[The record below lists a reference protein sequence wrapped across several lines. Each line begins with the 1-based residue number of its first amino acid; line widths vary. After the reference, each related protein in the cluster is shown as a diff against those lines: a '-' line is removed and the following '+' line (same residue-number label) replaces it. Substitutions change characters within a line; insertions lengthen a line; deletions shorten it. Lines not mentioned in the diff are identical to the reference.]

1 LIRLTNHTERIDRL
15 YNGVGPY
22 NATFGLYSSSKK
34 SLQELFSER
43 VLRSQNIAILSHD
56 VPPSVRENSVT
67 IYLKTTFEHQ
77 ISIVDNVVVYNPP
90 DGYQWELFQ
99 QDQTE
104 QDEDRS
110 TCQRRILS
118 QQLEDMLQD
127 QLFFVEST
135 DQLQLVFS
143 RFIS

>member
-1 LIRLTNHTERIDRL
+1 
-15 YNGVGPY
+15 VGPY
-22 NATFGLYSSSKK
+22 NATFRLYSSSKK
-34 SLQELFSER
+34 SLQGLFSER

-56 VPPSVRENSVT
+56 VPPSVRENSAT

-77 ISIVDNVVVYNPP
+77 ISIVDNAVVYNPP

-99 QDQTE
+99 QDHTE
-104 QDEDRS
+104 QGEDRS

-143 RFIS
+143 RFIG

>member
-1 LIRLTNHTERIDRL
+1 M
-15 YNGVGPY
+15 GPY

-34 SLQELFSER
+34 SLQGLFSER
-43 VLRSQNIAILSHD
+43 VLRSQHIAILSHD
-56 VPPSVRENSVT
+56 VPPSVRENSAT

-77 ISIVDNVVVYNPP
+77 ISIVDNAVVYNPP

-99 QDQTE
+99 QDHTE
-104 QDEDRS
+104 QGEDHS

-127 QLFFVEST
+127 QLFFVESN